1 MPQLPDQIPIGVL
14 AARSGVSTSALRFY
28 EARGL
33 IHATRNPGNQRRY
46 PRYTLRRVA
55 FIRAA
60 QRVGLS
66 LDEIQNALAGLPTDK
81 APAKA
86 DWARLSHAWRP
97 RLDARI
103 NEMEKL
109 RDELTGC
116 IGCGCLSLRTCRL
129 VNRDDIAT
137 VDGPGSYL
145 IADRG
150 GSGTEADRPIGTA
163 RATRHDGDDVRR
175 VIGRADLK
183 RATGSG
189 IVG

>member
-1 MPQLPDQIPIGVL
+1 MPLLPDQVPIGVL

-33 IHATRNPGNQRRY
+33 IQATRNPGNQRRY

-66 LDEIQNALAGLPTDK
+66 LDEIQLALAGLPTDK

-86 DWARLSHAWRP
+86 DWARLSQAWRP

-103 NEMEKL
+103 REMETL

-137 VDGPGSYL
+137 ADGPGSYL
-145 IADRG
+145 IPDRG
-150 GSGTEADRPIGTA
+150 GSGTEGDRSTGTA
-163 RATRHDGDDVRR
+163 
-175 VIGRADLK
+175 
-183 RATGSG
+183 
-189 IVG
+189 

>member
-1 MPQLPDQIPIGVL
+1 MSSATFGNDPQMPLLPDLIPIGVL
-14 AARSGVSTSALRFY
+14 SARSGVSTSALRFY
-28 EARGL
+28 ESRGL
-33 IHATRNPGNQRRY
+33 IHASRNPGNQRRY

-66 LDEIQNALAGLPTDK
+66 LEEIQAALAGLPTDK
-81 APAKA
+81 APAKS

-103 NEMEKL
+103 RDMEKL

-129 VNRDDIAT
+129 INRDDVAAE
-137 VDGPGSYL
+137 DGAGSHL
-145 IADRG
+145 QSDRG
-150 GSGTEADRPIGTA
+150 
-163 RATRHDGDDVRR
+163 
-175 VIGRADLK
+175 
-183 RATGSG
+183 
-189 IVG
+189 

>member
-1 MPQLPDQIPIGVL
+1 MSSLNSGNDPRVPLLPDLIPIGIL
-14 AARSGVSTSALRFY
+14 AERSGVSTSALRFY

-33 IHATRNPGNQRRY
+33 IQASRNRGNQRRY

-66 LDEIQNALAGLPTDK
+66 LEEIQAALTSLPTDR

-103 NEMEKL
+103 REMEKL

-129 VNRDDIAT
+129 INRDDVAAD
-137 VDGPGSYL
+137 DGAGSYL
-145 IADRG
+145 QLDRG
-150 GSGTEADRPIGTA
+150 
-163 RATRHDGDDVRR
+163 
-175 VIGRADLK
+175 
-183 RATGSG
+183 
-189 IVG
+189 

>member
-1 MPQLPDQIPIGVL
+1 MPLLPDEIPIGVL
-14 AARSGVSTSALRFY
+14 AARSGMATSALRFY

-33 IHATRNPGNQRRY
+33 IQGSRSEGNQRRY

-66 LDEIQNALAGLPTDK
+66 LDEIAAALAGLPADR
-81 APAKA
+81 APAKT
-86 DWARLSHAWRP
+86 DWARLTRAWRP

-103 NEMEKL
+103 HAMEKL

-129 VNRDDIAT
+129 LNADDVSALE
-137 VDGPGSYL
+137 GPGSYL
-145 IADRG
+145 IERG
-150 GSGTEADRPIGTA
+150 
-163 RATRHDGDDVRR
+163 V
-175 VIGRADLK
+175 
-183 RATGSG
+183 
-189 IVG
+189 

>member
-1 MPQLPDQIPIGVL
+1 MPLLPDQIPIGVL
-14 AARSGVSTSALRFY
+14 AERSGVSTSALRFY

-33 IHATRNPGNQRRY
+33 ILSRRNPGNQRRY

-66 LDEIQNALAGLPTDK
+66 LEEIQVALARLPSDK

-86 DWARLSHAWRP
+86 DWARLSQAWRP

-103 NEMEKL
+103 LEMEKL

-129 VNRDDIAT
+129 INRDDVAAE
-137 VDGPGSYL
+137 DGAGSYL
-145 IADRG
+145 LTDRGIAETTADR
-150 GSGTEADRPIGTA
+150 
-163 RATRHDGDDVRR
+163 
-175 VIGRADLK
+175 
-183 RATGSG
+183 
-189 IVG
+189 

>member
-1 MPQLPDQIPIGVL
+1 MSSANFGNDPRMPLLPDLIPIGVL

-28 EARGL
+28 ESRGL
-33 IHATRNPGNQRRY
+33 IRASRNPGNQRRY

-66 LDEIQNALAGLPTDK
+66 LEEIQAALARLPIDR

-103 NEMEKL
+103 KEMEKL

-129 VNRDDIAT
+129 VNRDDVAAQ
-137 VDGPGSYL
+137 DGAGSYL
-145 IADRG
+145 LTDRG
-150 GSGTEADRPIGTA
+150 ASETTA
-163 RATRHDGDDVRR
+163 ER
-175 VIGRADLK
+175 
-183 RATGSG
+183 
-189 IVG
+189 

>member
-1 MPQLPDQIPIGVL
+1 MPLLPDHIPIGVL

-33 IHATRNPGNQRRY
+33 ILAARNEGNQRRY

-66 LDEIQNALAGLPTDK
+66 LDEIQTALAGLPTDK

-86 DWARLSHAWRP
+86 DWARLSNAWRP
-97 RLDARI
+97 RLDVRI
-103 NEMEKL
+103 TELEKL
-109 RDELTGC
+109 RDDLTGC

-137 VDGPGSYL
+137 EDGPGSYL
-145 IADRG
+145 MLDRG
-150 GSGTEADRPIGTA
+150 ASVTA
-163 RATRHDGDDVRR
+163 P
-175 VIGRADLK
+175 
-183 RATGSG
+183 
-189 IVG
+189 

>member
-33 IHATRNPGNQRRY
+33 IQASRNPGNQRQY

-66 LDEIQNALAGLPTDK
+66 LDEIQDALAGLPTDK

-103 NEMEKL
+103 REMEKL
-109 RDELTGC
+109 RDELIGC

-137 VDGPGSYL
+137 VDGAGSYL

-150 GSGTEADRPIGTA
+150 GSGTEADRSVGTA
-163 RATRHDGDDVRR
+163 RATRQDGDDVRR
-175 VIGRADLK
+175 VIGRAALN
-183 RATGSG
+183 RVTGSG